1 MTFDNSGPDRSGET
15 AASAV
20 SVPSGRPQT
29 APKPSFRLCISE
41 SSPILHFSCP
51 RPISDLIFSDV
62 DHLRQALSEC
72 PIPPGPLGLLVSSS
86 FPKET

>member
-1 MTFDNSGPDRSGET
+1 MLSASPYKPSGPPARPRGSSLQSGET

-20 SVPSGRPQT
+20 SVSSGRPQT

-41 SSPILHFSCP
+41 SAPILHFSCS

-62 DHLRQALSEC
+62 DHLRQALS
-72 PIPPGPLGLLVSSS
+72 
-86 FPKET
+86 